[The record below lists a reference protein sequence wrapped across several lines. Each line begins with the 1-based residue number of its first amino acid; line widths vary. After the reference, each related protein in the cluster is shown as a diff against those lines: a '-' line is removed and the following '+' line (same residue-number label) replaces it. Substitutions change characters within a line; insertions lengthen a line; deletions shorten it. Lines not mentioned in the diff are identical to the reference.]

1 MPPRKKA
8 EPAPEP
14 EAVEA
19 VEIPEDIPP
28 EADETAADPPTI
40 GSLDY
45 NPDGGRV
52 LIDQR

>member
-8 EPAPEP
+8 APEP
-14 EAVEA
+14 EAEAVEA